1 MKMDMKRALLYLLLL
16 AVALSAGS
24 CRRAVER
31 VGRKIRFEAV
41 ERIERQGLTGAEV
54 VVRID
59 NGSGY
64 NLTLSSAEIG
74 IHYGASCV
82 GTLVLSQPV
91 EVPRRS
97 VASVVTRWRIRISDP
112 LALYLLARKVKDGEL
127 ARIAHMSPRSF
138 HRHFKKN
145 VGSSPVD
152 YLMRIRIQH
161 ASDLLINSNSSIGE
175 IAARCGFYDSN
186 YFCKQF
192 REIQATTPRAFRL
205 AYRKIISAQMH
216 SKGILHP

>member
-112 LALYLLARKVKDGEL
+112 LALYLLARKARAGEFGQVFVSCAVEGRGGPAPVKFLREKMPLSDFLNTFGLSIQDVE
-127 ARIAHMSPRSF
+127 
-138 HRHFKKN
+138 N
-145 VGSSPVD
+145 
-152 YLMRIRIQH
+152 YL
-161 ASDLLINSNSSIGE
+161 
-175 IAARCGFYDSN
+175 
-186 YFCKQF
+186 K
-192 REIQATTPRAFRL
+192 
-205 AYRKIISAQMH
+205 
-216 SKGILHP
+216 